1 MLNRLWLGLL
11 YTVQLIKEL
20 LTTILHSD
28 FITTQVRIG
37 SVIALLS
44 LATQERAVVYLS
56 HVFLIMF
63 LTQGLV
69 YLLTTM
75 RTYGSQVEVE
85 AWVDVGVVLEA
96 MVFLLLTAVNL
107 LVAYHLCT

>member
-1 MLNRLWLGLL
+1 MHTTRWRGLL
-11 YTVQLIKEL
+11 NTAQLTKEL

-37 SVIALLS
+37 SLLALLS
-44 LATQERAVVYLS
+44 LATQERAVVFLS
-56 HVFLIMF
+56 LAFLITF
-63 LTQGLV
+63 LIQGLA
-69 YLLTTM
+69 YLLITT
-75 RTYGSQVEVE
+75 RTYGWQVEVE
-85 AWVDVGVVLEA
+85 AWVDIGVVLEA